1 MVWNLKQANILKG
14 RNYYMTE
21 YPTPQESSQ
30 SICCEN
36 RLAGLCIIKT
46 SMKKSNSFGILILI
60 FTGEF
65 VKPSSRTL
73 VGLK

>member
-46 SMKKSNSFGILILI
+46 FMKKSKSFGILI